1 MVKED
6 LKSIFWDY
14 EQDYTSDDIY
24 NFLVGKLEI
33 KDLRRSQVIAR
44 LLTTVRWYDLID
56 IFGIEQAYD
65 FLTDE
70 VLQFVWRES
79 LKTRYKNVREVLQ
92 GIL

>member
-1 MVKED
+1 MVKDD

-14 EQDYTSDDIY
+14 ELDYTSEDIY

-44 LLTTVRWYDLID
+44 LLATVRWYDLID
-56 IFGIEQAYD
+56 IFGVEQVYD

-70 VLQFVWRES
+70 ALQFVWRES

>member
-1 MVKED
+1 MVKDD

-14 EQDYTSDDIY
+14 EVGYTSDDIY

-56 IFGIEQAYD
+56 IFGVKQVYD